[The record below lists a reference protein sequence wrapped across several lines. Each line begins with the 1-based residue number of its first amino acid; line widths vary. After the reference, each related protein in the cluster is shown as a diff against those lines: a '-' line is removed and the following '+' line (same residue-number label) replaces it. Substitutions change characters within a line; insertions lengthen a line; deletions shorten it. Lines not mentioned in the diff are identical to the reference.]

1 MGIPMLAG
9 PGSIASAMLLMSRA
23 ANSEPRTGGIYA
35 KTTRGT
41 RIYLKTP
48 RLRGL
53 LALTLASAA
62 ASSMVIVNTV
72 VIVRGNLGLT
82 QRDVAFTLA
91 AFGAG
96 SILAALTLPRILD
109 RVADRT
115 IMIGAAA
122 AMMIGLALLA
132 VQIGRAHV

>member
-1 MGIPMLAG
+1 
-9 PGSIASAMLLMSRA
+9 
-23 ANSEPRTGGIYA
+23 
-35 KTTRGT
+35 
-41 RIYLKTP
+41 
-48 RLRGL
+48 
-53 LALTLASAA
+53 
-62 ASSMVIVNTV
+62 MVIVNTV
-72 VIVRGNLGLT
+72 FIVRGNLGLT

-132 VQIGRAHV
+132 LLTTPFGPAPGYWRMVLIGWLIIRHAYSMSVTPSGRLLRRSANADDSPALFSDQFDLL

>member
-1 MGIPMLAG
+1 
-9 PGSIASAMLLMSRA
+9 
-23 ANSEPRTGGIYA
+23 
-35 KTTRGT
+35 
-41 RIYLKTP
+41 
-48 RLRGL
+48 
-53 LALTLASAA
+53 
-62 ASSMVIVNTV
+62 MVIVNTV

-132 VQIGRAHV
+132 VLTASFGAAPGYWRMVLRSEERRVGKEWVRTCESRG